1 MSHMTDATEFT
12 VDGTP
17 IAAKHY
23 LAHTVE
29 GRSLR
34 ALAREA
40 GCHPSTIMRQ
50 VRKIEQMRDD
60 PLIDAALNNLGARKH
75 ADSGAQADGPQEP
88 SLSSQ
93 ERRIL
98 MRLTERGAML
108 AIGEGMDKAVVVR
121 ELETGHVT
129 RTAVIDVRSA
139 ESMALAGLITAH
151 VIGKI
156 SRYTIT
162 TAGRACIH
170 TAQDDEARLYAPDP
184 PVIALSRRRDK
195 TGDPFLTTEH
205 VKIAERI
212 REDYEIAALSDP
224 KLKKW
229 SYVQRHI
236 ERCDHPDLSLSRDRL
251 LVMLS
256 RLGPSMGEAI
266 YRCCCRLEGL
276 ESLERR
282 KFWSARSGKIV
293 LRIALECALRSDAEI
308 YHHRHSLLG

>member
-1 MSHMTDATEFT
+1 MSHMTDAIDFT
-12 VDGTP
+12 RDGTP
-17 IAAKHY
+17 VTAKHY

-34 ALAREA
+34 ELAREA

-60 PLIDAALNNLGARKH
+60 PLVDAALNALGARS
-75 ADSGAQADGPQEP
+75 ADTDDTQGAVELSRQE
-88 SLSSQ
+88 L
-93 ERRIL
+93 RIL
-98 MRLTERGAML
+98 TRLTERGAML

-129 RTAVIDVRSA
+129 RTAVIDVSAA
-139 ESMALAGLITAH
+139 ESMALSGLITAH

-162 TAGRACIH
+162 TAGRTYVQSASDH
-170 TAQDDEARLYAPDP
+170 DEEARRLHAPDP

-195 TGDPFLTTEH
+195 NGETFLTTEH

-212 REDYEIAALSDP
+212 REDYEIAALTDP
-224 KLKKW
+224 QLSHW
-229 SYVQRHI
+229 SYVQKNI
-236 ERCDHPDLSLSRDRL
+236 EQADQFDFTLSRDRL
-251 LVMLS
+251 IAILS

-276 ESLERR
+276 ESLEQR

-293 LRIALECALRSDAEI
+293 LRIALECAQRCEADI
-308 YHHRHSLLG
+308 YQQSHGFLG